1 MNFQAILDEA
11 YAAAE
16 LSAKNTTID
25 EMRGACGFAW
35 VTIDGVSPLARFCR
49 KQIKDAGGERHAD
62 RKYGSKGYPIGW
74 QFWGPGYNG
83 QNVDIK
89 EDAAKAFR
97 DVLAK
102 YGYNATVGSRLD

>member
-11 YAAAE
+11 HAAAE

-49 KQIKDAGGERHAD
+49 KMIKETPD
-62 RKYGSKGYPIGW
+62 RRAQRQYGDKGYPRGW